1 MLGCAGRERGGPTNM
16 VAGAT
21 GGKGGGDPTGS
32 GRSSVS
38 QDGTAPVPDTVL
50 RASGVAR
57 RFAYRT
63 VLADVSLTLRRGEVL
78 LLVGPNGAGKTTLLR
93 VLAGLLRAARGHV
106 ERHGA
111 IGMVAHDAM
120 LYPALSARE
129 NLRFFARLHGI
140 ADGQRVDALLE
151 QVGLARRADDRVGTF
166 SRGMLQR
173 TAIARALIHEPGLLL
188 FDEPLSGLDAA
199 ASRTLVELLASF
211 RARGTAMII
220 VSHEMER
227 LGSVATHIV
236 RLAGGR
242 LGAVESL
249 LGRNAVQVFGEL
261 MRDDL

>member
-1 MLGCAGRERGGPTNM
+1 VSGAGTTPAAE
-16 VAGAT
+16 A
-21 GGKGGGDPTGS
+21 
-32 GRSSVS
+32 
-38 QDGTAPVPDTVL
+38 VL
-50 RASGVAR
+50 SASGVAR

-93 VLAGLLRAARGHV
+93 VLAGLLRAAKGQV

-120 LYPALSARE
+120 LYPALTARE

-140 ADGQRVDALLE
+140 DDRGRVATLLE
-151 QVGLARRADDRVGTF
+151 QVGLTARADDRVGTF

-227 LGSVATHIV
+227 LGRVATHIA
-236 RLAGGR
+236 RLAAGR
-242 LGAVESL
+242 LGPVESL
-249 LGRNAVQVFGEL
+249 AGRNPTDVFAEL
-261 MRDDL
+261 MREDR

>member
-1 MLGCAGRERGGPTNM
+1 VSGDA
-16 VAGAT
+16 AAT
-21 GGKGGGDPTGS
+21 
-32 GRSSVS
+32 
-38 QDGTAPVPDTVL
+38 AAETVL
-50 RASGVAR
+50 SASGVTR

-93 VLAGLLRAARGHV
+93 VLAGLLRPARGHV
-106 ERHGA
+106 ERPGA

-140 ADGQRVDALLE
+140 TDRGRVDTLLE

-211 RARGTAMII
+211 RERGTAMII

-227 LGSVATHIV
+227 LGRVATHIA
-236 RLAGGR
+236 RLAAGR
-242 LGAVESL
+242 LGPVESL
-249 LGRNAVQVFGEL
+249 AGRNPAEVFARL
-261 MRDDL
+261 MREDQ